1 MKNSIERI
9 KKQYKDEALKTFL
22 VIIGAVGGSFAIK
35 GIRKLTADSPTID
48 AIAEYGLPILF
59 AGSGFLIAAA
69 TEPNSKAKYFGYGL
83 VAAGG
88 IEGIKIIPAAK
99 EYLSGLGETE
109 IPAASAYYT
118 ESEERQKLMSGFG
131 LASLPVG
138 NVMMQEASAMDTNL
152 PELEGAEERESED
165 LGYNG
170 EATSEAD
177 LNGIL

>member
-1 MKNSIERI
+1 MNKHIERI
-9 KKQYKDEALKTFL
+9 KEQALDEAMRTGF
-22 VIIGAVGGSFAIK
+22 VILGALSGTFAIK
-35 GIRKLTADSPTID
+35 GIRKFTADNPSMD
-48 AIAEYGLPILF
+48 AVAEYVLPVLF
-59 AGSGFLIAAA
+59 AGGGILIASA

-83 VAAGG
+83 AAAGG
-88 IEGIKIIPAAK
+88 IEGIKIIPIAK

-118 ESEERQKLMSGFG
+118 ESEERQKLMEGFG

-138 NVMMQEASAMDTNL
+138 NVMMQEASATETNL

-177 LNGIL
+177 LSGIL